1 MRFRCIAAATA
12 ACGLLAVP
20 AGASAATKVV
30 TMGLPLNAQKTFNQ
44 KLGADVNDFF
54 PHGITVRAGDKV
66 RFVPTGFHTV
76 NLPKRGGGPL
86 AFLAPNGTASGVTDA
101 AGAAYWF
108 NGQPTL
114 GFNPPLVTKPG
125 FGKSFKYNGS
135 KQVESGLPLSNKP
148 KPMTVAFTKAGSYTY
163 FCDLHPGMKGTVRV
177 LAKSKKAPSAKAD
190 KKALKAQLARDEKIA
205 KQLAKTKTASG
216 TVDVGVAGAHG
227 VEVYTFLPGSITVPA
242 GTTLKFQMSKHSFEA
257 HTATTGPGDP
267 EKAPSSFLGKL
278 AASFTSP
285 AIDPAATYPSD
296 PPGAPASLTPQ
307 SHGNGFWNSGVMD
320 TEAKSPLPPDSS
332 VTFSAA
338 GTYQFY
344 CLIHPFMHGTVVV
357 Q

>member
-1 MRFRCIAAATA
+1 MRCRAIVAAMGAF
-12 ACGLLAVP
+12 GLLAVP

-30 TMGLPLNAQKTFNQ
+30 DMGLPPSAQKTFNQ

-54 PHGITVRAGDKV
+54 PHGVTVRVGDKV

-76 NLPKRGGGPL
+76 NLPKRGSGPL
-86 AFLAPNGTASGVTDA
+86 AFLAPSGTTSGATDA

-125 FGKSFKYNGS
+125 FGKSFKYNGA
-135 KQVESGLPLSNKP
+135 KQVESGLPLANRP
-148 KPMTVAFTKAGSYTY
+148 KPMTVSFTKAGSYTY

-177 LAKSKKAPSAKAD
+177 VGKSKKAPSAKAD

-205 KQLAKTKTASG
+205 KKLAKTKAASG

-227 VEVYTFLPGSITVPA
+227 VEIYTFLPGSITVPA
-242 GTTLKFQMSKHSFEA
+242 GTTLKFQMTKGSFEA

-267 EKAPSSFLGKL
+267 EKAPASFLGKL
-278 AASFTSP
+278 AASFTAP
-285 AIDPAATYPSD
+285 AIDSAAIYPSD
-296 PPGAPASLTPQ
+296 PPGPPAALTPQ
-307 SHGNGFWNSGVMD
+307 SHGNGFWNSGVID
-320 TEAKSPLPPDSS
+320 TDSKSPLPASSS
-332 VTFSAA
+332 VTFSAP

-344 CLIHPFMHGTVVV
+344 CLIHPFMHGTVNV